1 MKKWWVEEF
10 LWWLEPVG
18 DRKWRRRDL
27 FWPPV
32 DTPRLDHHSSLQT
45 WEGVLK

>member
-27 FWPPV
+27 PWPPV
-32 DTPRLDHHSSLQT
+32 DTPRPDNHGSLQT

>member
-10 LWWLEPVG
+10 LYWLEPVG
-18 DRKWRRRDL
+18 DRKWRRRGL
-27 FWPPV
+27 LWPPV
-32 DTPRLDHHSSLQT
+32 DTPGLGHHSSLQT